1 MPKLAKQTKDKIP
14 DTQHQKRKS
23 KKTPQ
28 GKSQRFKAFRIKVKI
43 PPSKNKRFPVLP
55 AAALMI
61 IITGTAF
68 AILFLSLQKKD
79 TGEEKL
85 SPAPVYYF
93 SEEEEIPSVTTVVG
107 EREFENLTVAA
118 ETESESREEIY
129 EYLHIKDVAS
139 DIKSYQSY
147 LEGEKN
153 FIDVTA
159 DRQQPSSE
167 ASAEGSLEKSIEIY
181 RLAGPSKDPESFLT
195 VTLEPG
201 ADSYTITAVR
211 EQQPWNTYFKDLWTQ
226 QKKKI
231 EDFEKSSSPTTTLQ
245 QAEDTVR
252 AQGQEK
258 LGLPEAA
265 DSYEYIAAPG
275 LSKIDGKNYYTVR
288 TYSRQ
293 PDETLIYV
301 ATYLFDHNSGSV
313 AFRYDEVTR
322 ETTPLN

>member
-1 MPKLAKQTKDKIP
+1 MPKLTKQTKDKIP
-14 DTQHQKRKS
+14 DTQRQKRNS
-23 KKTPQ
+23 
-28 GKSQRFKAFRIKVKI
+28 
-43 PPSKNKRFPVLP
+43 KRFSVLL
-55 AAALMI
+55 AAALI
-61 IITGTAF
+61 TIITGTAF
-68 AILFLSLQKKD
+68 AIVLFTMQKKN
-79 TGEEKL
+79 TGEEIL
-85 SPAPVYYF
+85 FSVPVYYF

-118 ETESESREEIY
+118 ETESENGKEIY
-129 EYLHIKDVAS
+129 EYLHIRDVAS
-139 DIKSYQSY
+139 DIKNYRSY

-153 FIDVTA
+153 FIDVTT
-159 DRQQPSSE
+159 DRTQSSSE
-167 ASAEGSLEKSIEIY
+167 SSAEESQENSTEIY
-181 RLAGPSKDPESFLT
+181 RLAGPSRDPESFLSI
-195 VTLEPG
+195 TLEPD

-211 EQQPWNTYFKDLWTQ
+211 EKQPWNAYFKDLWTQ

-231 EDFEKSSSPTTTLQ
+231 EDFEKSPSPATTLQ

-265 DSYEYIAAPG
+265 DSYEYIAVPG
-275 LSKIDGKNYYTVR
+275 LSKIEGKNYYTVR

-301 ATYLFDHNSGSV
+301 STYLFDHNSGSV